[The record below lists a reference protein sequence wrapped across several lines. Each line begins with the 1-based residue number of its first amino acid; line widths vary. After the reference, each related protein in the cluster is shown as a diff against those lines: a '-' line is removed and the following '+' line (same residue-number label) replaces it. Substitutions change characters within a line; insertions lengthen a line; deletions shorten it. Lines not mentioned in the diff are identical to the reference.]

1 MKNEE
6 NSEIEFLKELS
17 PVLFEKKI
25 AVDAN
30 PPEGYFDTL
39 GEKITSKIRQD
50 DSVKTGSEFS
60 IGRFINFRNLAL
72 AAGVAVILALVPFFR
87 SNTIDTAQLTELA
100 INPEIEI
107 AEISEYIDESDLY
120 DVFES
125 DEISNFSISENLNDD
140 EIINYLIR
148 EDFSEQLLLEMR

>member
-39 GEKITSKIRQD
+39 SEKITSKIRQNE
-50 DSVKTGSEFS
+50 SVKTGSEFS
-60 IGRFINFRNLAL
+60 IGKYINFRNLAI
-72 AAGVAVILALVPFFR
+72 AASVAVILALIPFFR
-87 SNTIDTAQLTELA
+87 SNTIDTAQPSELA

-120 DVFES
+120 EVFES
-125 DEISNFSISENLNDD
+125 EEFSNFSISENLNDD